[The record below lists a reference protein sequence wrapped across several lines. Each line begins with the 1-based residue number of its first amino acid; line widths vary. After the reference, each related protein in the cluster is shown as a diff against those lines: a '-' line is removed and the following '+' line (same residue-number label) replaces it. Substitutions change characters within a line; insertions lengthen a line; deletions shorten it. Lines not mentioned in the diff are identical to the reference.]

1 MKICSQCV
9 LTETMPHITF
19 DSKGICN
26 FCRQSKK
33 IELKGEAKLLELL
46 DSYRSSEKKY
56 ECIVSLSG
64 GRDSSYTLLK
74 MAKDYNMKVLAVN
87 YANPFTDPV
96 AQKNIE
102 NAVKRLNVDL
112 VQVHLKKNLHEK
124 TFRYNFNV
132 WMTDPNPALI
142 PMLCI
147 ACKTY
152 YYNIL
157 KIAKKE
163 GIHCIVN
170 GGNPYEDT
178 SFKKELLNVASDE
191 KIENS
196 FIKAITGIIQET
208 LKNPAYYHPVFIPTL
223 IKGYLFADP
232 YCLGSRVVG
241 RGISRFEL
249 FNYIEWNENE
259 IISRIKNELQW
270 ESPKNLPSTWR
281 FDCRVGHLKEFLYH
295 KTLGM
300 TERDDLYAKLV
311 RQGLMTREDALKRLE
326 KENQIPFEEIGILLK
341 EAGFEDPSFLYD
353 SDFSRK

>member
-196 FIKAITGIIQET
+196 FIKAISG
-208 LKNPAYYHPVFIPTL
+208 NP
-223 IKGYLFADP
+223 
-232 YCLGSRVVG
+232 
-241 RGISRFEL
+241 
-249 FNYIEWNENE
+249 
-259 IISRIKNELQW
+259 
-270 ESPKNLPSTWR
+270 
-281 FDCRVGHLKEFLYH
+281 
-295 KTLGM
+295 
-300 TERDDLYAKLV
+300 
-311 RQGLMTREDALKRLE
+311 E
-326 KENQIPFEEIGILLK
+326 KSCILSS
-341 EAGFEDPSFLYD
+341 GFY
-353 SDFSRK
+353 SDVD

>member
-1 MKICSQCV
+1 MKTCSQCV
-9 LTETMPHITF
+9 LTEAMPHITF
-19 DSKGICN
+19 DANGVCN
-26 FCRQSKK
+26 FCSQSRK
-33 IELKGEAKLLELL
+33 IEVEGEEKLLKLL
-46 DSYRSSEKKY
+46 DSFRSSDKKY
-56 ECIVSLSG
+56 DCIVGVSG
-64 GRDSSYTLLK
+64 GRDSTYTLLK
-74 MAKDYNMKVLAVN
+74 MVKDYHMKVLAVN

-96 AQKNIE
+96 ALKNIE
-102 NAVKRLNVDL
+102 NAAKSLNVDV
-112 VQVHLKKNLHEK
+112 VQVRLGNLPKK
-124 TFRYNFNV
+124 TFKYNFNV
-132 WMTDPNPALI
+132 WMKDPNPALI

-152 YYNIL
+152 YYHII

-163 GIHCIVN
+163 GIRLIVN

-191 KIENS
+191 KMETS

-208 LKNPAYYHPVFIPTL
+208 LKNPAYYHPVFIPTM
-223 IKGYLFADP
+223 IKGYLFADA
-232 YCLGSRVVG
+232 YCIGSRVVG

-249 FNYIEWNENE
+249 FKYIEWNEKE
-259 IISRIKNELQW
+259 IISRIKNELHW

-281 FDCRVGHLKEFLYH
+281 FDCRVGHLKEFLYQ

-311 RQGLMTREDALKRLE
+311 RQGLMTREEALERLE
-326 KENQIPFEEIGILLK
+326 KENQIPFEEIEIILK
-341 EAGFEDPSFLYD
+341 EVGIEDPSFLYD